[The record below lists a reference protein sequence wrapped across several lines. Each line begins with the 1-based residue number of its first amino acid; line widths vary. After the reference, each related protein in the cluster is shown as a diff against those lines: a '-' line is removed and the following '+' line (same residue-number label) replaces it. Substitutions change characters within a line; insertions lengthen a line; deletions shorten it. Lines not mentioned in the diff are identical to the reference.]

1 MIDKRLNDAR
11 LKYDKIAKF
20 RNDKTITTAIYEYL
34 TTRDADPNMI
44 ANDEA
49 REIAVAAKQAIR
61 TMGKQLVA
69 RGLMTQEAL
78 DKYDD
83 QYLPRLYA
91 SFILDDAEMG
101 KTFGGNS
108 SKTMDLTYLKRRM
121 DEMKLPKEF
130 RDLVLGEIKDP
141 AYLVFMALA
150 RPSRDLALLEWTQH
164 IAANPEWAM
173 PKMLVDWNINDR
185 PTYSIGE
192 QLLYEKNDDGTFD
205 VTLKKFRRTTQTH
218 SNITKDDITRI
229 IGPAVANFVQRKA
242 QLQWKEDKT
251 GLKYKRNQDGTFD
264 ITMNARVADATVHDR
279 VQPDDLEGI
288 VGAQRAGWMKS
299 GKITA
304 TTTNSKGEKIETN
317 RPVSSIGGTKVTPFY
332 LFRKAQE
339 LEALADSGL
348 AEKPDET
355 RKLAKKARDLARA
368 TLEEGG
374 YQFDPATGQLIGTLI
389 PEGWVQL
396 PDSPRYGAVRGLVVR
411 KVIAEDMMASRAKGD
426 RDMVEKFF
434 APDGILGNIHQVFKQ
449 TKTTWNPGTHAA
461 NFASNMCLMHINTK
475 MRVDQIPVYMG
486 KAFRSMLTKD
496 KYYRMGIAY
505 GFQSAGF
512 NSNEVRR
519 VNTELLDLKRKAE
532 GMHPIQHAMY
542 YMGLLS
548 NTVGDV
554 YQLSEQFFK
563 TAALIYN
570 IEQQQK
576 AKLKSGDRTAV
587 NVEAAALE
595 AHTALFD
602 YSDVTAAVR
611 TLRTHFLGIPFA
623 TYTLKISEQV
633 VRGFGRDIRNT
644 KSAVLKADTFADK
657 ALAAWASTH
666 FSRKYV
672 TWQILLKVA
681 PAYIASGALGLG
693 GDDWEKLKEAA
704 MEHVRSKTVL
714 LPMPLW
720 TVAVR

>member
-1 MIDKRLNDAR
+1 
-11 LKYDKIAKF
+11 
-20 RNDKTITTAIYEYL
+20 
-34 TTRDADPNMI
+34 
-44 ANDEA
+44 
-49 REIAVAAKQAIR
+49 
-61 TMGKQLVA
+61 
-69 RGLMTQEAL
+69 
-78 DKYDD
+78 
-83 QYLPRLYA
+83 
-91 SFILDDAEMG
+91 
-101 KTFGGNS
+101 
-108 SKTMDLTYLKRRM
+108 
-121 DEMKLPKEF
+121 
-130 RDLVLGEIKDP
+130 
-141 AYLVFMALA
+141 
-150 RPSRDLALLEWTQH
+150 
-164 IAANPEWAM
+164 
-173 PKMLVDWNINDR
+173 
-185 PTYSIGE
+185 
-192 QLLYEKNDDGTFD
+192 
-205 VTLKKFRRTTQTH
+205 
-218 SNITKDDITRI
+218 
-229 IGPAVANFVQRKA
+229 
-242 QLQWKEDKT
+242 
-251 GLKYKRNQDGTFD
+251 
-264 ITMNARVADATVHDR
+264 
-279 VQPDDLEGI
+279 
-288 VGAQRAGWMKS
+288 
-299 GKITA
+299 
-304 TTTNSKGEKIETN
+304 
-317 RPVSSIGGTKVTPFY
+317 
-332 LFRKAQE
+332 
-339 LEALADSGL
+339 
-348 AEKPDET
+348 
-355 RKLAKKARDLARA
+355 
-368 TLEEGG
+368 
-374 YQFDPATGQLIGTLI
+374 
-389 PEGWVQL
+389 
-396 PDSPRYGAVRGLVVR
+396 
-411 KVIAEDMMASRAKGD
+411 
-426 RDMVEKFF
+426 
-434 APDGILGNIHQVFKQ
+434 
-449 TKTTWNPGTHAA
+449 
-461 NFASNMCLMHINTK
+461 
-475 MRVDQIPVYMG
+475 
-486 KAFRSMLTKD
+486 MLTKD